1 MNKVIKWIAGALMVI
16 SVIILIWGFTRGWTD
31 AAVNVLL
38 YWAYAMVA
46 LAVCLVVVLGLFI
59 ATKNNPKSLVKI
71 GLILAGAAVVCFLAY
86 LLAPG
91 SPAVGYAGS
100 QLPSESTLK
109 LTDTILNLTYLFGGV
124 AILSILAG
132 EIISS
137 IRAKKA

>member
-1 MNKVIKWIAGALMVI
+1 MNKVIKWIAWALMII
-16 SVIILIWGFTRGWTD
+16 SVGILVWGFTKDWNAG
-31 AAVNVLL
+31 AVNVLL

-59 ATKNNPKSLVKI
+59 AAKNNPKSLIKYGI
-71 GLILAGAAVVCFLAY
+71 ILAGAAVICFLAY

-91 SPAVGYAGS
+91 NPAVAYTGS
-100 QLPSESTLK
+100 EIPTESTLK

-124 AILSILAG
+124 AILSILVG
-132 EIISS
+132 EIVSS